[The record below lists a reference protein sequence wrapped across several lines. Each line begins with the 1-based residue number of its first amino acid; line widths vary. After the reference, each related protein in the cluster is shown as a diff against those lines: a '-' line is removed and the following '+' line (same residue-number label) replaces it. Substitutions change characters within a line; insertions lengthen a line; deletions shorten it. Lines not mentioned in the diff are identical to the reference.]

1 MDRQHRFVNNNDV
14 VPRLPPEPAYHHVRT
29 MHYIDASGKLRDS
42 MSPAAGLVDRAK
54 GATAD
59 PLAPGTD
66 GIRDHGVKQY
76 LKALEQNL
84 G

>member
-1 MDRQHRFVNNNDV
+1 
-14 VPRLPPEPAYHHVRT
+14 